1 MNEPQNRIT
10 QYSNSLTALITVN
23 AKMKL
28 LGRSPLFPIILV
40 LLSLMPVILW
50 RLVFAWLSKTASIES
65 IWIDAYTVYAIFC
78 STLYMQ
84 FYVPLL
90 AIFLGMSVFSEEIE
104 NETVVFLLLRP
115 VPRTILVLGKFL
127 SYVLVAS
134 SLLGVSLVMSYLII
148 GSIPESGLI
157 TANLDMLVQDWMVF
171 TLGLASYG
179 AVLMFI
185 GVFTKHR
192 LMTGIFL
199 LFVWDPM
206 AAYFPGS
213 AYQLTVR
220 HYLFSIFSHSDA
232 QTGQASLRDALLL
245 FLSDHPSASGFMSV
259 IVLLLLIATCIALTT
274 FIVKNRNLRLGQAQE
289 A

>member
-1 MNEPQNRIT
+1 MNKPTSRISH
-10 QYSNSLTALITVN
+10 YGNCLAALVAVN
-23 AKMKL
+23 AKLKL
-28 LGRSPLFPIILV
+28 LGRSPLFPIVLV

-50 RLVFAWLSKTASIES
+50 RLVYAWLSKTAALES
-65 IWIDAYTVYAIFC
+65 VWIDPYTVYAIFC

-127 SYVLVAS
+127 SYVVVS
-134 SLLGVSLVMSYLII
+134 SALLGVSLVLAFLII
-148 GSIPESGLI
+148 GSIPDAGLI
-157 TANLDMLVQDWMVF
+157 TANLDMVVEDWMVF
-171 TLGLASYG
+171 TLGLSAYG
-179 AVLMFI
+179 AVLMFV

-192 LMTGIFL
+192 LFLGIFL
-199 LFVWDPM
+199 LFVWDPI

-220 HYLFSIFSHSDA
+220 HYLFSIFSHSDVQA
-232 QTGQASLRDALLL
+232 GQPSVSDALLA
-245 FLSDHPSASGFMSV
+245 FLSDHPSASGFLSV
-259 IVLLLLIATCIALTT
+259 FVLLLLIAACIALTT
-274 FIVKNRNLRLGQAQE
+274 YIVKNRNLRLGQVQDA
-289 A
+289 

>member
-220 HYLFSIFSHSDA
+220 HDLF
-232 QTGQASLRDALLL
+232 
-245 FLSDHPSASGFMSV
+245 SGFMSV